1 MIRYIF
7 SILLLTLITFQCT
20 AQVKSNSCP
29 ELLKNEG
36 DLNRVYD
43 QSKLVFIAR
52 ITPRNAIN
60 PHIYDFKRYDP
71 VLKGK
76 VPEQGFVTFADD
88 CLPRTNDAIYLF
100 MLNRLDEKIQGFNA
114 IFFSLPDGG
123 PGFRWIAD
131 WIETKLPKK
140 APGAAGKG
148 K

>member
-1 MIRYIF
+1 MIRNLF
-7 SILLLTLITFQCT
+7 SILLLTMIAFQCA
-20 AQVKSNSCP
+20 AQAKGNSCP
-29 ELLKNEG
+29 ELLKDEG

-52 ITPRNAIN
+52 ISPRNSIN
-60 PHIYDFKRYDP
+60 PRIYNFKRYDP

-76 VPEQGFVTFADD
+76 VPEQGFVTFAGN

-100 MLNRLDEKIQGFNA
+100 MLNRLDEKIQGYNA

-131 WIETKLPKK
+131 WITTKLPKP
-140 APGAAGKG
+140 AGASKD